1 MNIKLITLISA
12 LAFTAAVA
20 QDDEEDYEDEE
31 EETTEEVVESK
42 KEASPAPV
50 VPEMKEA
57 PKAEAKGLDVL
68 HGNAYNLVGNEGG
81 AATIGSNM
89 ASLYKMAGSN
99 LIYIEPSGE
108 QAVLALTMGGITFFG
123 GLSNSDVADSE
134 VGILTLGASLG
145 IMGFGFDLGIDKNWH
160 DESIGNVESEE
171 NTYGAGDVMAL
182 KFGMNLGIFDVVANV
197 FWVNF
202 EDEEDTEDA
211 LGEEIEDRWDI
222 GLNATLSNSP
232 SAKKIF
238 WSAGVDVLKQVST
251 NTTKGNNN
259 KTEVTNNDDFFE
271 IQARFNVA
279 FPIFSNEN
287 SQVLAGLNT
296 RVPFGFY
303 EVNDRFTMGIVT
315 NPNILAEIV
324 LNENF
329 ILYGGATYE
338 WNIFGYKGE
347 EIKSALGTQ
356 EISDIYMNTQHTSA
370 NAGVRFNYKNLT
382 VEASIADQLGST
394 SWAGLIGQLGLLLS
408 F

>member
-1 MNIKLITLISA
+1 MNFKMITLVSA

-31 EETTEEVVESK
+31 EETTEEVIPAK
-42 KEASPAPV
+42 KESAPEAKA
-50 VPEMKEA
+50 PEMKEA
-57 PKAEAKGLDVL
+57 PKTEAKGLNVL
-68 HGNAYNLVGNEGG
+68 HGNAYNLVENEGG
-81 AATIGSNM
+81 ASTIGGNM

-145 IMGFGFDLGIDKNWH
+145 VMGFGLDLGIDKYWH
-160 DESIGNVESEE
+160 SEEVGKDEEDESV
-171 NTYGAGDVMAL
+171 YGAGDVIAL
-182 KFGMNLGIFDVVANV
+182 KFGMNLGIFDVTANV

-202 EDEEDTEDA
+202 ADEEDEENAATEVDR
-211 LGEEIEDRWDI
+211 DRWDI
-222 GLNATLSNSP
+222 GITATLSNAP
-232 SAKKIF
+232 SAKNIF
-238 WSAGVDVLKQVST
+238 WSAGLDMLKQVST
-251 NTTKGNNN
+251 NTTEIAN
-259 KTEVTNNDDFFE
+259 KTTETTLDDDFFE

-296 RVPFGFY
+296 RIPLGFY
-303 EVNDRFTMGIVT
+303 EVNDRFTMGLIT
-315 NPNILAEIV
+315 SPNILAEIV

-338 WNIFGYKGE
+338 WDILGYSGE
-347 EIKSALGTQ
+347 EVGKTD
-356 EISDIYMNTQHTSA
+356 ISDVYMKTYHTSA
-370 NAGVRFNYKNLT
+370 NAGIRFNYKNLI
-382 VEASIADQLGST
+382 VEASIADQLGSAA
-394 SWAGLIGQLGLLLS
+394 WAGLIGQLGIFLS